1 MARKSSSRSS
11 MAASRRSW
19 RSTRRASFRRT
30 CTPPTSTSS
39 LNTTAWR
46 LRSTRTSRHT
56 TRRSTSSTRCPAEV
70 RVLFVGDVV
79 GKPGR
84 QAVAVLLPKLRAERD
99 IDLAIVNGENAAGGS
114 GLTGEIA
121 AELRQAGADV
131 VTNGNHV
138 WDQRS
143 FLKEIDALE
152 FCVRPLNLP
161 PGNPGRGWTI
171 TKGALVANA
180 IGRVFMAEQDDPF
193 RALDGLLEELGERAP
208 KVRILDW
215 HAEATS
221 EKLAMG
227 WHLDG
232 RFSAVLGSHTHV
244 PTADARILPQG
255 TALVADTGM
264 VGPRDSVLGIEPS
277 IIVSRYLDHL
287 PRRFEVASGVVQF
300 NSVVIDIDDETGRA
314 RSIERLDRE
323 WQP

>member
-1 MARKSSSRSS
+1 V
-11 MAASRRSW
+11 AA
-19 RSTRRASFRRT
+19 
-30 CTPPTSTSS
+30 
-39 LNTTAWR
+39 
-46 LRSTRTSRHT
+46 
-56 TRRSTSSTRCPAEV
+56 
-70 RVLFVGDVV
+70 
-79 GKPGR
+79 
-84 QAVAVLLPKLRAERD
+84 LLPRLRAEGT

-121 AELRQAGADV
+121 AELREAGADV

-161 PGNPGRGWTI
+161 PGNPGKGWTI
-171 TKGALVANA
+171 ANGALVVNA

-193 RALDGLLEELGERAP
+193 RALDGLLEALGDRAP
-208 KVRILDW
+208 KIRILDW

-264 VGPRDSVLGIEPS
+264 VGPRDSVLGIDPQ
-277 IIVSRYLDHL
+277 IIVARFRDHI
-287 PRRFEVASGVVQF
+287 PRRFEVATGVVQF
-300 NSVVIDIDDETGRA
+300 NSVVVDIDDASGRA
-314 RSIERLDRE
+314 RSIERLDAE
-323 WQP
+323 WGG

>member
-1 MARKSSSRSS
+1 M
-11 MAASRRSW
+11 
-19 RSTRRASFRRT
+19 
-30 CTPPTSTSS
+30 
-39 LNTTAWR
+39 
-46 LRSTRTSRHT
+46 
-56 TRRSTSSTRCPAEV
+56 

-84 QAVAVLLPKLRAERD
+84 QAVAALIPAIKRERG
-99 IDLAIVNGENAAGGS
+99 IDLVIVNGENAAGGA

-121 AELRQAGADV
+121 REIHDAGADV
-131 VTNGNHV
+131 ITNGNHV
-138 WDQRS
+138 WDQRT
-143 FLKEIDALE
+143 FLKEIETLE

-161 PGNPGRGWTI
+161 PGNPGKGWI
-171 TKGALVANA
+171 IQNGALVVNA

-193 RALDGLLEELGERAP
+193 QAVNALLAELGERAP

-255 TALVADTGM
+255 TALVADAGM

-277 IIVSRYLDHL
+277 LIVSRFLDHL

-300 NSVVIDIDDETGRA
+300 NSVIVDIDDDTGRA
-314 RSIERLDRE
+314 RSIERLDTE
-323 WQP
+323 WGP

>member
-1 MARKSSSRSS
+1 
-11 MAASRRSW
+11 
-19 RSTRRASFRRT
+19 
-30 CTPPTSTSS
+30 
-39 LNTTAWR
+39 
-46 LRSTRTSRHT
+46 
-56 TRRSTSSTRCPAEV
+56 V
-70 RVLFVGDVV
+70 RVLIVGDVV

-84 QAVAVLLPKLRAERD
+84 QAVVALLPALRRELA
-99 IDLAIVNGENAAGGS
+99 IDLVVVNAENAAGGA

-121 AELRQAGADV
+121 REIHDAGADV
-131 VTNGNHV
+131 ITNGNHV

-143 FLKEIDALE
+143 FLKEIDGLE
-152 FCVRPLNLP
+152 FCIRPLNLP
-161 PGNPGRGWTI
+161 PGNPGKGWVI
-171 TKGALVANA
+171 HNEALVVNA

-193 RALDGLLEELGERAP
+193 RAVEALLAELGDRAP
-208 KVRILDW
+208 RVRILDW

-232 RFSAVLGSHTHV
+232 RFSAVIGTHTHV

-255 TALVADTGM
+255 TALVADAGM

-287 PRRFEVASGVVQF
+287 PRRFELASGVVQF
-300 NSVVIDIDDETGRA
+300 NSVVVDVNDETGRA
-314 RSIERLDRE
+314 RSVERLDRE